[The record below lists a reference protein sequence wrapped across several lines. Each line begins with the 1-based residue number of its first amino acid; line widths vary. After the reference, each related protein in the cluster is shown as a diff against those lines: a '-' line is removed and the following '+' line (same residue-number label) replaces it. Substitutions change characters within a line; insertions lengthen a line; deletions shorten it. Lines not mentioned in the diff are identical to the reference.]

1 MMMRKV
7 ISLMTFLTCLTVS
20 ALSLTEGWAGARA
33 QKKTLQNGLT
43 LIVSER
49 NELPTLHLQLLIR
62 AGASADPE
70 NLRGLANMTA
80 ELLTQG
86 TKKRDAARISREIE
100 SVGGSLTSSAEADF
114 SVLALTILKKDLTL
128 GMEVLSDVLLNPTF
142 PSEEIERKRAEI
154 RARLQRM
161 DEDPR
166 QVARRAFF
174 KRLFGN
180 HPYAFPEEGTMETV
194 QAVTREDI
202 VRFYRSF
209 YRPNNAILVMVG
221 QVGLEEAEKA
231 VLTHFKDWEQTSIDR
246 SPLPPLPP
254 LKGVQIEKIDRPITQ
269 ANIVLGHLGIA
280 RSHPD
285 FYALQVMNYILGGGG
300 FASRL
305 VDRIRDDLGLTY
317 GIYSHFDAR
326 EHPGAFLI
334 AVETQNR
341 NANTAVREI
350 LQEIRKIMDQGVT
363 PAELAE
369 AQAYLTGSF
378 PLRMDS
384 NGKMVRLLSTMEFYG
399 LGLDYPERYPEL
411 IRKVTKEEVLRVA
424 RTYLHPENFLLVVV
438 GDQKEVQLQDKWP

>member
-1 MMMRKV
+1 
-7 ISLMTFLTCLTVS
+7 
-20 ALSLTEGWAGARA
+20 
-33 QKKTLQNGLT
+33 
-43 LIVSER
+43 
-49 NELPTLHLQLLIR
+49 
-62 AGASADPE
+62 
-70 NLRGLANMTA
+70 
-80 ELLTQG
+80 
-86 TKKRDAARISREIE
+86 
-100 SVGGSLTSSAEADF
+100 
-114 SVLALTILKKDLTL
+114 
-128 GMEVLSDVLLNPTF
+128 
-142 PSEEIERKRAEI
+142 
-154 RARLQRM
+154 
-161 DEDPR
+161 
-166 QVARRAFF
+166 
-174 KRLFGN
+174 
-180 HPYAFPEEGTMETV
+180 
-194 QAVTREDI
+194 
-202 VRFYRSF
+202 
-209 YRPNNAILVMVG
+209 
-221 QVGLEEAEKA
+221 
-231 VLTHFKDWEQTSIDR
+231 
-246 SPLPPLPP
+246 
-254 LKGVQIEKIDRPITQ
+254 
-269 ANIVLGHLGIA
+269 LGIA

-341 NANTAVREI
+341 NANTAVRET
-350 LQEIRKIMDQGVT
+350 LKEIRKIMDQGVT

-438 GDQKEVQLQDKWP
+438 GDQKEVQFQDNWP